1 MIYVFSGTSDG
12 KKIIDKLV
20 NKNKIS
26 CFNATVYGSDLYEY
40 HNNLKVYTESLDY
53 SEIESLVKSEKPE
66 MIIDCTHPYAENI
79 SKTLIDISNNENI
92 LYLRYERPND
102 ELDIKLYDSYDE
114 IVNALNKLSGNILLT
129 TGSNNLDKF
138 TKLIDNK
145 RIFARVLPTEGVIEK
160 CYKLGLKCK
169 NIIAIQG
176 PFSRSMNIAMY
187 EDYNIKY
194 IVTKSSGKAG
204 GYKEK
209 VETALELG
217 IEVLVLK
224 RPDIKYP
231 NKYSNIDE
239 LVSEVNRRKK

>member
-12 KKIIDKLV
+12 KKVIDKIV
-20 NKNKIS
+20 NENVIS
-26 CFNATVYGSDLYEY
+26 CFNATIYGSDLYEF
-40 HNNLKVYTESLDY
+40 HNNLKVYTEKLDY
-53 SEIESLVKSEKPE
+53 SEIESLVKNEKPE

-79 SKTLIDISNNENI
+79 SKILIDISNNEDV

-102 ELDIKLYDSYDE
+102 ELDIQLYDSYSE
-114 IVNALNKLSGNILLT
+114 IVNRLNKSHGNILLT

-138 TKLIDNK
+138 TELIENK

-160 CYKLGLKCK
+160 CYNLGLKCK

-176 PFSRSMNIAMY
+176 PFSRSMNMAMY

-209 VETALELG
+209 VETALKLG

-231 NKYSNIDE
+231 NKYNNINE
-239 LVSEVNRRKK
+239 LIMEVNRRRK